1 MKLHKLNFYLL
12 IQISKYFFLILFIFL
27 SVAWLL
33 QLTRLFTISNFMNIE
48 ILNIIFLSFYLIP
61 NIITVILPFILIF
74 ALLLCFIKLHKDNE
88 LIAILSLGKELNHFK
103 KVFLIFTFSLVII
116 FSILNFYLAPKI
128 YEQYKIIEYDLR
140 NNLNFN
146 NMAYSN
152 FLNLN
157 KSTILDFN
165 KIDNSYEDIF
175 ISFKDKKDNLFYARK
190 GNIFNEN
197 NQYKFQL
204 IDGFKISIDE
214 KEQIEKLE
222 FLNYVLKIE
231 NQNINIGKI
240 IDKNTL
246 TIFDDIKEENYINIV
261 YKIFDIIL
269 IFYVIFLFYYNNLV
283 NIGFNTQNNI
293 FYSFLC
299 IFTLILNQ
307 ILKNSEIILLNYIL
321 ILLTTIFFSL
331 IITYLKLKYEQN

>member
-1 MKLHKLNFYLL
+1 M
-12 IQISKYFFLILFIFL
+12 
-27 SVAWLL
+27 
-33 QLTRLFTISNFMNIE
+33 
-48 ILNIIFLSFYLIP
+48 
-61 NIITVILPFILIF
+61 
-74 ALLLCFIKLHKDNE
+74 HKDNE